1 MTNKESLLSTIC
13 YYCLSPFF
21 SIYPNSTTIVSLIDL
36 HNLGSD
42 NGRRKRLFWH
52 SSYLSYLDSHTMTL
66 FVECPLYLVSLV
78 AQFPVILRCFRAN
91 LPLVRWCLSKFPGR
105 KTARPVSTNSQ
116 LSIQNVNKTFV
127 NKKKTCLWPCQKTNC
142 RELTLENV
150 FLA

>member
-1 MTNKESLLSTIC
+1 
-13 YYCLSPFF
+13 
-21 SIYPNSTTIVSLIDL
+21 
-36 HNLGSD
+36 
-42 NGRRKRLFWH
+42 
-52 SSYLSYLDSHTMTL
+52 MTL